1 MTIKL
6 IFNPPEVI
14 TREQASQVYQN
25 IPPEGVYPIIHYTQN
40 NVRILITPPVTDVFL
55 GKGTLWVTES
65 KVFFYSSESNN
76 GLAIDYP
83 TIILHAI
90 TRQEAEGRCV
100 YLQLEENFSNVQEGQ
115 GSLQDPEEEEEDKT
129 TEIKLFPDDGG
140 VLDAIYEALS
150 ECAALHPD
158 KEFMEQEND
167 SDNEYY
173 GNGNDDNDVIDEQEL
188 SESGRATLSYL
199 DSIIDN
205 GSVTTEQ
212 QQELSSS
219 NHNEEMFEDAEE

>member
-6 IFNPPEVI
+6 IFSPPEVI
-14 TREQASQVYQN
+14 TREQAAQTYQD
-25 IPPEGVYPIIHYTQN
+25 ISPEGLYPIIHYIQN
-40 NVRILITPPVTDVFL
+40 NVRILITPPVAAVFL

-100 YLQLEENFSNVQEGQ
+100 YLQLDENFNNVATRQEIQ
-115 GSLQDPEEEEEDKT
+115 GSLQNSEEEEDKI

-140 VLDAIYEALS
+140 VHD
-150 ECAALHPD
+150 
-158 KEFMEQEND
+158 
-167 SDNEYY
+167 
-173 GNGNDDNDVIDEQEL
+173 
-188 SESGRATLSYL
+188 R
-199 DSIIDN
+199 
-205 GSVTTEQ
+205 SVTTEQ